1 MNGFDI
7 ISKLGDGAYSVVYKV
22 KRLAD
27 WNIYALSYKIDQVK
41 KKQKR

>member
-1 MNGFDI
+1 MNGFVI
-7 ISKLGDGAYSVVYKV
+7 ISKFSDGAYIVVYKV

-27 WNIYALSYKIDQVK
+27 WNISYKIDQEK